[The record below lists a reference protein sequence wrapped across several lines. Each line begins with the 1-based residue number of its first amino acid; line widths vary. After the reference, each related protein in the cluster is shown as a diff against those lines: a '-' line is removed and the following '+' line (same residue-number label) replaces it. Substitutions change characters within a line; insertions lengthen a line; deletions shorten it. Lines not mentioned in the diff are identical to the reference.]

1 MANKDLSD
9 KIIIVTGA
17 SDGIGREIAEE
28 LGTQR
33 HATVVLAARRDFL
46 LEEVA
51 EKIRAAGGSALVAPT
66 DLRVSAQIVNL
77 VRRTMETYGRIDVL
91 INVAGMGYYDW
102 IEEQT
107 ADEILEQFQTN
118 VIGMA
123 DLIRQVVPVMKKQH
137 DGHIINF
144 ASYASRIAAPPLTF
158 YSSTKYAVEGLTDG
172 LRRELAPWNIR
183 MTRVHPSAV
192 DTKFNA
198 KAARHGGIEYP
209 YDKITGVTK
218 EQVARKVIAAI
229 GTHRRAV
236 FVSRFR
242 ILSELGV
249 TVNRYLPG
257 IIDLAMR
264 SRVPKMWEKH
274 YVHDLQAHASDTAE
288 DQLRIKNA

>member
-1 MANKDLSD
+1 MAKKELSD
-9 KIIIVTGA
+9 KVIIVTGA
-17 SDGIGREIAEE
+17 SDGMGREIAEE
-28 LGTQR
+28 LGTIH
-33 HATVVLAARRDFL
+33 HATVIVAARREPL
-46 LEEVA
+46 LQEVA
-51 EKIRAAGGSALVAPT
+51 ATIRAGGGNALVVPT

-137 DGHIINF
+137 AGHIINF

-158 YSSTKYAVEGLTDG
+158 YSSTKYAIEGLTDG

-192 DTKFNA
+192 NTRFNA
-198 KAARHGGIEYP
+198 KAAQHGGIDYP

-236 FVSRFR
+236 FVSKLR

-257 IIDLAMR
+257 IIDLAMKT
-264 SRVPKMWEKH
+264 RVPKMWSEDTR
-274 YVHDLQAHASDTAE
+274 HDLQAHASDTTE
-288 DQLRIKNA
+288 EQLRIKNA